1 MNGIIKKLV
10 KERKF
15 GFITVEGQAP
25 DAKDLFFHMKDLQG
39 ITFEELNEGE
49 KLTFEIGQSEKG
61 PNAIN
66 VTRATVEHLAA

>member
-25 DAKDLFFHMKDLQG
+25 DAKDLFFHEGALKGVTYD
-39 ITFEELNEGE
+39 ELNEGE
-49 KLTFEIGQSEKG
+49 KLTFEIGQS
-61 PNAIN
+61 A
-66 VTRATVEHLAA
+66 